1 MISFICLAVFL
12 QCLVPGA
19 LCESNNLIELTD
31 SNFVNLRLTVSDKN
45 IASVVSKIN
54 KINNKE
60 IFIYINSPGGSV
72 SAGNVL
78 VQQLEALKSQDRV
91 ISCIADKAM
100 SMAFIILQHCTNRYV
115 LESSILMQHQMSLGI
130 QGSLK
135 HVENY
140 LNMVDG
146 MENSL
151 NHYQAK
157 RLGIELEEFNELIES
172 DWWLY
177 GINAVKRNVADDV
190 RNIICT
196 GNIHEKKEVINYESF
211 FGNVKITFSKCP
223 LIQYPLDVRSD
234 AFKITDEN
242 KSEIMSTIMGEISS
256 YHKDLLYN

>member
-1 MISFICLAVFL
+1 MKSFIYLAIIM
-12 QCLVPGA
+12 QCFVPNV
-19 LCESNNLIELTD
+19 LCEKNNIIELTD

-78 VQQLEALKSQDRV
+78 VQQLESLKLQDRI

-115 LESSILMQHQMSLGI
+115 LDSSILMQHQMSLGI

-151 NHYQAK
+151 NNYQAK

-177 GINAVKRNVADDV
+177 GSNAVKKNVADNIM
-190 RNIICT
+190 NIICT
-196 GNIHEKKEVINYESF
+196 GNIHEKREVINYESF
-211 FGNVKITFSKCP
+211 LGNVKIIFSKCP
-223 LIQYPLDVRSD
+223 LIQYPLDIKSD
-234 AFKITDEN
+234 LFKITEEN
-242 KSEIMSTIMGEISS
+242 KSEIMSSIMKEIGS